1 MKRIK
6 LSVVLLASLFLGACS
21 SDDDK
26 KDAPFTAETVSVAP
40 VWQMDWS
47 NNQARPNWTW
57 TDEDCRPYQNSTI
70 LKVQLEDAL
79 AAYVSKDDLMAI
91 FINDELRGLVGPA
104 VNVNTDESSN
114 RFLLKVFGNETG
126 SETVKMAVTYY
137 CAQLKHI
144 FTLSEEIKMD
154 DDETTGIDEDF
165 ILPFTLGSAK
175 YPVVKTGEVEPIL
188 TAIGITPETGTV
200 GAFIG
205 NECRGTVTLSASGK
219 TSLVVFGRNA
229 GETVTLKYYNPA
241 KSVVYT
247 IPNAVTL

>member
-1 MKRIK
+1 
-6 LSVVLLASLFLGACS
+6 
-21 SDDDK
+21 
-26 KDAPFTAETVSVAP
+26 
-40 VWQMDWS
+40 
-47 NNQARPNWTW
+47 
-57 TDEDCRPYQNSTI
+57 
-70 LKVQLEDAL
+70 VQLEDAL
-79 AAYVSKDDLMAI
+79 AAYVSKEDLMAI

-104 VNVNTDESSN
+104 VNVNTEELSN

-200 GAFIG
+200 GAFVG